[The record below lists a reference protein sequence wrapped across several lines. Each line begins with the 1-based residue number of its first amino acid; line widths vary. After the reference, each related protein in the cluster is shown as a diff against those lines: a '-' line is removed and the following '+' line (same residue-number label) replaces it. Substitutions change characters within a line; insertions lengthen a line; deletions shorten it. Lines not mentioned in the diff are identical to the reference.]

1 MSYSQPIDKTS
12 PHATIVSEN
21 MMNEIKKLANDFI
34 RDLEERKKRTA
45 RTVEHYDL
53 YLQRFLKWLDQNNV
67 TDFNQIDF
75 KVIASYRAWL
85 ENFKDPIRKTLL
97 NKSTANYYLIAVRG
111 LMEFATRK
119 GFKGLRAIDVK
130 LSKISK
136 ENLKYLK
143 KDELVLLLEAPNEV
157 NQDTLIT
164 LRDKAVL
171 EMLFCTGLKVSSLA
185 NATRDQIDKSK
196 NKFIFINLGKQKREL
211 IFSNQASEAL
221 QKYLS
226 KRKDKNQFLFI
237 SHDNAISGRKA
248 PKGLSARS
256 IERTIERYAKHAN
269 LKKRVTPQII
279 RNTYLVNKLLQGDDI
294 EKLKNELGF
303 SSINTLKDHL
313 RKI

>member
-1 MSYSQPIDKTS
+1 
-12 PHATIVSEN
+12 

-67 TDFNQIDF
+67 TNFNQIDSN
-75 KVIASYRAWL
+75 VIANYRRWL
-85 ENFKDPIRKTLL
+85 ENFRDPIRKTLL

-111 LMEFATRK
+111 LVEFATRK
-119 GFKGLRAIDVK
+119 GLKGLRAIDVK

-136 ENLKYLK
+136 EKLNYLK

-157 NQDTLIT
+157 IQDSLIT

-171 EMLFCTGLKVSSLA
+171 EILFCTGLKVSALA
-185 NATRDQIDKSK
+185 NATRNQIDKSK
-196 NKFIFINLGKQKREL
+196 NRFAFINLGKQKSEL
-211 IFSNQASEAL
+211 MFSNQASEAL

-237 SHDNAISGRKA
+237 SHDNAINGRKA
-248 PKGLSARS
+248 QKGLSARS

-269 LKKRVTPQII
+269 IKKRVTPQII

-303 SSINTLKDHL
+303 ASINTLKDHV